1 MSNQKIS
8 KEIYQLLNGE
18 NLGTK
23 QHEAMMLLTMTEDFW
38 PHIAMI
44 SVGEIVALDCNKLRL
59 ALWPN
64 TITTHNILRTSQATF
79 VVFFAGKAHYI
90 RLSLQRLTPVSNARH
105 IRERFSAAVVS
116 VREDTAK
123 YADIT
128 SGVKI
133 SLKDSDT
140 VIKRWY
146 ETIEEL
152 LR

>member
-1 MSNQKIS
+1 MDNQKIS
-8 KEIYQLLNGE
+8 KELYKLLNGE
-18 NLGTK
+18 NLDTK

-44 SVGEIVALDCNKLRL
+44 SVGEIVAKDCTKLRL

-64 TITTHNILRTSQATF
+64 TTTTHNILRTSQATF

-90 RLSLQRLTPVSNARH
+90 RLSLQRLTPLSNAKH
-105 IRERFSAAVVS
+105 TRERFSAEVVS

-133 SLKDSDT
+133 NLKDSDN